1 MRLPRGAIFACLAAL
16 PLAFAQQESSSA
28 AASALS
34 ALPEC
39 AVGFFH
45 DFHM

>member
-1 MRLPRGAIFACLAAL
+1 MMRLLRGAVFACLAAL
-16 PLAFAQQESSSA
+16 PLAFAQQESSSSA

-39 AVGFFH
+39 AVSFF
-45 DFHM
+45 FFE